1 MPGFTYKSYN
11 FTDKDPIIDYI
22 RTIIND
28 SKMSLKRISDESGV
42 SDNTIRMWLY
52 GETKRPQAAS
62 INAVLMAI
70 GYKLNIS
77 GVNTPMLIIPTPFQ
91 PVANEPKKQ
100 QRPKRIG
107 AAKYSNVHHLKH
119 RKRK

>member
-1 MPGFTYKSYN
+1 MPGFTYKSYS
-11 FTDKDPIIDYI
+11 FIDKDPIIDYI
-22 RTIIND
+22 RTIVND

-77 GVNTPMLIIPTPFQ
+77 VINTPMLIIPTPFQ
-91 PVANEPKKQ
+91 PIANEPK
-100 QRPKRIG
+100 RPKRIG

>member
-1 MPGFTYKSYN
+1 MPGFTYKSYS
-11 FTDKDPIIDYI
+11 FIDKDPIIDYI
-22 RTIIND
+22 RTIVND

>member
-1 MPGFTYKSYN
+1 MMPGFTYKSYS

-22 RTIIND
+22 RTIVND

-77 GVNTPMLIIPTPFQ
+77 VINTPMLIIPTPFQ
-91 PVANEPKKQ
+91 PIANEPK
-100 QRPKRIG
+100 RPKRIG